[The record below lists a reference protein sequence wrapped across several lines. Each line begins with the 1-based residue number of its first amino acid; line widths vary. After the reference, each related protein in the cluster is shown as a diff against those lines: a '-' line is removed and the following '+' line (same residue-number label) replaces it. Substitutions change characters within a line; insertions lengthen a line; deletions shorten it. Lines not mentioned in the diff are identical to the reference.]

1 MNNFNQ
7 KMKIFI
13 TLFALTIGFTN
24 CYAQDFVIV
33 EQDSIEYEIK
43 GSGEPWIVL
52 VSGVGSSLSAY
63 NSIFDSLSQYTTV
76 VRFSRAG
83 LGKSSYNI
91 NRKHFNGM
99 VEELEALIDIL
110 KVPNHFILGGHSY
123 GGLFIRAYAA
133 KNPTKVAG
141 LLSIDPTFEDYFT
154 VLEPF
159 EPNARQIERSEFT
172 ARFNQFTARNDEV
185 ESLFEVWNSPEKWKN
200 WFNYPSS
207 IPHFVLTSL
216 KIETSPLRGSKEI
229 MKARYEAQNRTIINS
244 DINMQIGVSN
254 ARHYLQTDRPELTID
269 AFKMLINLIRAS
281 SDPI

>member
-13 TLFALTIGFTN
+13 TLFSLTIGFTN

-269 AFKMLINLIRAS
+269 AFKMLINLIKVANKK
-281 SDPI
+281 

>member
-1 MNNFNQ
+1 MNNLNQ

-24 CYAQDFVIV
+24 CFAQDFVIV

-63 NSIFDSLSQYTTV
+63 NSVFDSLSQYTTV
-76 VRFSRAG
+76 VRYSRAG

-91 NRKHFNGM
+91 NRKHFDEM
-99 VEELEALIDIL
+99 VGELEALIDIL

-133 KNPTKVAG
+133 KNPTKVDG

-159 EPNARQIERSEFT
+159 KPNARQIERSEFT

-185 ESLFEVWNSPEKWKN
+185 KSLFEVWNSPEKWKN
-200 WFNYPSS
+200 WFSYPSN

-216 KIETSPLRGSKEI
+216 KIEASPLRGSKEI

-254 ARHYLQTDRPELTID
+254 ARHYLQVDRPELTID
-269 AFKMLINLIRAS
+269 AFKMLINLIKVANKK
-281 SDPI
+281 

>member
-269 AFKMLINLIRAS
+269 AFKMLINLIKVANKK
-281 SDPI
+281 

>member
-269 AFKMLINLIRAS
+269 AFKMLINLIKK
-281 SDPI
+281 